1 MQLQAFLRLPF
12 NHEWLLSNYNGSV
25 AVCGIRCGWQ
35 GMEGMEPGAMPW
47 NSVHIQFKYGV
58 KGVRYLGFE
67 YGWLLTNTAKL
78 TPRMPRM
85 LQYRDFGA

>member
-1 MQLQAFLRLPF
+1 MTVF
-12 NHEWLLSNYNGSV
+12 
-25 AVCGIRCGWQ
+25 CI
-35 GMEGMEPGAMPW
+35 MPW